1 MDYLTIVYAVAAAV
15 AYSASFYLKNRTST
29 NEPFDSI
36 KFFAT
41 LIVGIGISLLMLLS
55 HVPLTEQDVFTQL
68 VAYAGMIALVETLL
82 KSVIKPSV
90 KTTSM
95 LTGVALVLASILGE
109 RQPAQTSSPPTVT
122 PTPEG
127 VPTPTVTWQ
136 PAEVWQDE
144 EQTYKLTDAQITDLT
159 VACSKPVPMEIID
172 GFSQKQIGFRGRILK
187 PDGTPE
193 TRCCTVVLNMV
204 SPDNAHPQELQV
216 KTDSDGRFEAWG
228 YYWIPH
234 NFTFSPD
241 IKTWPG
247 ATCVLVYGSGWGGQN
262 RVYRGFIKGFTIQFA
277 GS

>member
-1 MDYLTIVYAVAAAV
+1 MAAAV
-15 AYSASFYLKNRTST
+15 AYSASFYLKNRTSA
-29 NEPFDSI
+29 NEPFDPI

-82 KSVIKPSV
+82 KSVLQPSV
-90 KTTSM
+90 KTSSM

-109 RQPAQTSSPPTVT
+109 RQPAPTPSPPTAT

-127 VPTPTVTWQ
+127 VPMPTVAWQ
-136 PAEVWQDE
+136 PAEVWQDD
-144 EQTYKLTDAQITDLT
+144 EQTYKLVDAQITDLT
-159 VACSKPVPMEIID
+159 VACSKPVPMEIIN

-193 TRCCTVVLNMV
+193 TRTCTVVLNMI

-216 KTDSDGRFEAWG
+216 KTDPDGRFEAWG

-241 IKTWPG
+241 VKTWPG

-262 RVYRGFIKGFTIQFA
+262 RVYRGFIKGFTIQFT
-277 GS
+277 G